1 MTVNDIIRESNT
13 IKLSDFVCLTSIQT
27 QEDIKK
33 LTEQGYDVGYTQSE
47 WEKEYSLP
55 ANKIFYA
62 KSMYS
67 SVYYVDYDN
76 ASYPLVFPLQIFGR
90 QRLSPIPSETSEE
103 FCESIRKRVVTFS
116 NLHDSALATY
126 FYNLGGYLAIDVLQ
140 EYVRRNEPSAE
151 MFNIFS
157 SVYELIDFG
166 CGRFTHEEMEKVI
179 SGMDNA
185 AKKKRSKILRKLPD
199 EVTIYRGEAE
209 ASTPDTTSFSLRTA
223 PMKKRFSCSRK
234 KYMTFLLKSSFLLKM
249 SCHLLQRKT
258 STCIISGGV
267 R

>member
-33 LTEQGYDVGYTQSE
+33 LTKQGYDVGYTQSE

-55 ANKIFYA
+55 AGKIFYA

-67 SVYYVDYDN
+67 SVYYVDYN
-76 ASYPLVFPLQIFGR
+76 NTSYPLIFPLQIFGK
-90 QRLSPIPSETSEE
+90 QRLSPIPNETNEE

-126 FYNLGGYLAIDVLQ
+126 FHNLGGYLAIDALQ

-151 MFNIFS
+151 MFNVFF
-157 SVYELIDFG
+157 SVYEVTDFG
-166 CGRFTHEEMEKVI
+166 CGRFTNEEMKKVI
-179 SGMDNA
+179 SGMDDT
-185 AKKKRSKILRKLPD
+185 AKTKRSKILRKLPD

-209 ASTPDTTSFSLRTA
+209 ASTPYTTSFSWTTNPRIAYFFACRYSNGFARVITGKV
-223 PMKKRFSCSRK
+223 KKDDI
-234 KYMTFLLKSSFLLKM
+234 L
-249 SCHLLQRKT
+249 
-258 STCIISGGV
+258 
-267 R
+267 